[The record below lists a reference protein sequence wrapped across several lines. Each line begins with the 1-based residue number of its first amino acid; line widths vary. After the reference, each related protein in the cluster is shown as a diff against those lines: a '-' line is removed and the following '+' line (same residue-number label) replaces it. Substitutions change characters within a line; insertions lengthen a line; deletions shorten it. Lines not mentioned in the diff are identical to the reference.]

1 MNSER
6 GECDRE
12 LLEAAA
18 RAVLVALR
26 EPIEQR
32 TLPRAAIGALKM
44 LDAALNSGGR
54 SGRR

>member
-6 GECDRE
+6 GEYDPE

-44 LDAALNSGGR
+44 LDAALNGVRNSH
-54 SGRR
+54 RR